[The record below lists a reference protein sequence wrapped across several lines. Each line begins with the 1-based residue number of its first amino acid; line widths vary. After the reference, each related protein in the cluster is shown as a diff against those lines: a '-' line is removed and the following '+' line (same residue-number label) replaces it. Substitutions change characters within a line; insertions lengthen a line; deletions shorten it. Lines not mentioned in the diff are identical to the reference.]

1 MIFLLQS
8 SLKSNMQTDD
18 NYLET
23 MRNKTCID
31 SISAYYEI
39 NNYILLH
46 NILLRLS
53 HTLSCLTPIWKTFT
67 LLLTRTMRP

>member
-23 MRNKTCID
+23 MRNKTCIG
-31 SISAYYEI
+31 SISGYYEI

-53 HTLSCLTPIWKTFT
+53 HTLSCLTPIWKTFI
-67 LLLTRTMRP
+67 LLHTRTMRP